1 MKALP
6 VIFGAAAVAALAP
19 THAGAAALTVVNVNA
34 PAVNCA
40 FNVNCAVIVEDTVGT
55 LQYSPL
61 GNGARLQS
69 RTYEAKPGTPAAGH
83 TAYLYRVDL
92 TQGVGWT
99 NCLVGVT
106 LDFGPVAKV
115 PYVKNQKPAEVFVIT
130 TGGIGTVGIKSAE
143 QDGNAVTFTFSDY
156 LCAGK
161 SSHFFGLAAA
171 KPPQKTGAALFGIGS
186 PPFVQAAARV
196 PQH

>member
-1 MKALP
+1 MKILP
-6 VIFGAAAVAALAP
+6 VIFGAAAVAALAQ
-19 THAGAAALTVVNVNA
+19 TQAGAAALTVVNVNA
-34 PAVNCA
+34 PAVNCV
-40 FNVNCAVIVEDTVGT
+40 FNITCIVTVTDTVDT

-61 GNGARLQS
+61 GDGARLQS
-69 RTYEAKPGTPAAGH
+69 RTYEGKPGTPAAGH

-92 TQGVGWT
+92 TQGAGWT
-99 NCLVGVT
+99 NCLVGLT

-130 TGGIGTVGIKSAE
+130 TGGLGTVGIKSAE
-143 QDGNAVTFTFSDY
+143 HDGNAVTVMFSEY

-161 SSHFFGLAAA
+161 SSYFFGLAAA
-171 KPPQKTGAALFGIGS
+171 KPPQKIGAALFGIGS